1 MSSFTVNDRHVQA
14 FSSRMKIPTKLSLS
28 LLSITVLWGG
38 WLHCPADGNKGKS
51 LIFNCFLS
59 SSLFCLEFQS
69 VISSKKARN
78 VILVKSIFLHL
89 FQSYLF
95 HWLLTNYISRKY
107 QVELIIYVKIPDKLY
122 VSFAKQTCT
131 RHRFRG
137 KVFFIHLSH

>member
-1 MSSFTVNDRHVQA
+1 METKVSLWYLTV
-14 FSSRMKIPTKLSLS
+14 
-28 LLSITVLWGG
+28 
-38 WLHCPADGNKGKS
+38 
-51 LIFNCFLS
+51 FLS
-59 SSLFCLEFQS
+59 SSLLCLEFQS

-131 RHRFRG
+131 RQHFRG
-137 KVFFIHLSH
+137 KVFLLSIFVIKTDFHFIPALKSFASFRKLIYILSVGLAAKHF

>member
-1 MSSFTVNDRHVQA
+1 METKVSLWYLTV
-14 FSSRMKIPTKLSLS
+14 
-28 LLSITVLWGG
+28 
-38 WLHCPADGNKGKS
+38 
-51 LIFNCFLS
+51 FLS

-137 KVFFIHLSH
+137 KVFLSIFVINTDFHFISALKQLQKAIIYTLCRFSSKKFLIDGKIEAASRIG